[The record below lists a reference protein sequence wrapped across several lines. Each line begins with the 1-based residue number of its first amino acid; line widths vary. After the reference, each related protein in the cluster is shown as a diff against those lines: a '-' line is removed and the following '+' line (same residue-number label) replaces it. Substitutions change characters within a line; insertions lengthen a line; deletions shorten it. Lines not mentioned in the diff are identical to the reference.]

1 MIGGAQELI
10 LEQVW
15 NQRFGQ
21 HSTPVGGGNA
31 PIRCLLTANK
41 NNEEEEEAAEEDGA
55 LKMAESEEEVDVLVQ
70 RVVKDIANAFKK
82 NPSM

>member
-10 LEQVW
+10 REQVW

-21 HSTPVGGGNA
+21 RSTPVGGGNA